1 MEELEA
7 DSFGDLKTR
16 IEELVGSGLFRK
28 WEWRFLTEDKALW
41 RVVIKHLYG
50 EDGGLGSASNCF
62 TSRGVCFD
70 ILKTV
75 KHIESI
81 DCSFKNS
88 FKLKVSNGSYILFY
102 KDPWC
107 GVGSPL
113 KMISPRL
120 YALESNKDSTISD
133 RWCWLSNSW
142 CGNWSWRS
150 SLHRRNLD
158 DLASLI
164 GMIGNLALSHD
175 DSLNRLPISP
185 NLLSHGVKSSLLFV
199 LSVRMK
205 RKALR
210 VVLFI
215 ARCAPGLEKSLE
227 LVESFCPGVL
237 HLIFIADV
245 AFGESFWEEGD
256 DFGVDV
262 LRFHTF
268 LTEILDFL
276 EKFG

>member
-16 IEELVGSGLFRK
+16 IEELVGSGLFGK
-28 WEWRFLTEDKALW
+28 WKFLTEDKALW
-41 RVVIKHLYG
+41 IVVIKHIYG
-50 EDGGLGSASNCF
+50 EDVGLGSATNCF
-62 TSRGVCFD
+62 TFRGVWVD
-70 ILKTV
+70 ILKTM

-88 FKLKVSNGSYILFY
+88 FKLKVSNGSYILFC

-120 YALESNKDSTISD
+120 YALESNKDCTISD
-133 RWCWLSNSW
+133 RWCWLNNSW
-142 CGNWSWRS
+142 CGNWSLRS

-175 DSLNRLPISP
+175 
-185 NLLSHGVKSSLLFV
+185 
-199 LSVRMK
+199 VRMK
-205 RKALR
+205 RKALSI
-210 VVLFI
+210 VLFI

-227 LVESFCPGVL
+227 LVESFCSGVL
-237 HLIFIADV
+237 HLIFVADV
-245 AFGESFWEEGD
+245 ASGNINIQGCHKTIKVLQ
-256 DFGVDV
+256 GVFQCT
-262 LRFHTF
+262 LWA
-268 LTEILDFL
+268 IWN
-276 EKFG
+276 